1 MNASEEKMLQDF
13 LDQLVQARGV
23 TKDPEA
29 AAAIERA
36 VARQPDAAYLL
47 VQRALLV
54 EQALGNA
61 RARIAELERQVNG
74 SGGGFLDA
82 NAWGH
87 SAHGS
92 APGLSPAQQRP
103 ANPVPGMGAGAY
115 PAQAAPMAP
124 QAAPARSGG
133 FLGGAG
139 SMLGTVAA
147 TAAGVAAGSFLFHGI
162 GNLLDHDG
170 QGASNH
176 LLAGNAGSDAG
187 GAADAAGGGAL
198 ADQAGIGSIDE
209 PGGDS
214 VADSNDDSLGGF
226 FDGDGSDEGLFG

>member
-1 MNASEEKMLQDF
+1 MNPSDEKMLQDF
-13 LDQLVQARGV
+13 LGQLVQAKGV

-29 AAAIERA
+29 DALIQRA
-36 VARQPDAAYLL
+36 VAQQPDAAYLL

-61 RARIAELERQVNG
+61 KARIAELESRGNKE

-82 NAWGH
+82 NAWGN
-87 SAHGS
+87 SA
-92 APGLSPAQQRP
+92 AQNRP
-103 ANPVPGMGAGAY
+103 TNPVPGIGQGGY
-115 PAQAAPMAP
+115 Q
-124 QAAPARSGG
+124 QAAPATAQAAQPARGGG
-133 FLGGAG
+133 FLGGAGG

-162 GNLLDHDG
+162 GNLLGNDG

-176 LLAGNAGSDAG
+176 LLADNAADG
-187 GAADAAGGGAL
+187 GAAEAAGGGAL
-198 ADQAGIGSIDE
+198 ADQAGIGSVDE
-209 PGGDS
+209 AGGGGQDS
-214 VADSNDDSLGGF
+214 LADNGNEDSLGGF